1 MMVFVR
7 ASLDD
12 REIVYCCGQ
21 TQKMAVS
28 FLFGSLGNSER
39 GGGNIT
45 STHEKY

>member
-28 FLFGSLGNSER
+28 FLFFGSLGNSE
-39 GGGNIT
+39 GGG
-45 STHEKY
+45 